1 MAEKQYKKKMPSP
14 NVPQLE
20 KDASLDEEQNRKI
33 RITVYLFMV
42 LVVCLVAGGNFV
54 EQRIP
59 EELFLDRDYLPKIK
73 RLSNYLPALQG
84 TRGDAEIYIFKGSEP
99 GGKVLVLGGT
109 HPNEPASNITAVLLA
124 ENLRVEQ
131 GTIAVILRAN
141 NSGFTATEPQEGYPQ
156 TYTIKSRSGRQRQ
169 FRVGSRFTNILDGWP
184 DPTVYEHHP
193 SRQILSGNET
203 RNLNRSYPGR
213 PNGTLTERIAWAICE
228 FVRRDSMDVVIDLH
242 EAAPEYPVINAI
254 VAHERAMDVASTAL
268 LEIQMD
274 AMMQM
279 IEGLDFNLEPSPPSF
294 HGLSHREIGDA
305 TPARAILM
313 ESAGALQGRLR
324 GVTDADLVTKSVD
337 TLYHRA
343 SELGRLYVDFPEE
356 GIPLEVRV
364 GRHLMGIKKICMA
377 LSLLEPDRTVSYD
390 GIPGFLDIQAH
401 GVGYYLK

>member
-1 MAEKQYKKKMPSP
+1 MAENSIKNMHSKHFPKPD
-14 NVPQLE
+14 
-20 KDASLDEEQNRKI
+20 KDMSSDEEQNRII
-33 RITVYLFMV
+33 RIAVYLFIV
-42 LVVCLVAGGNFV
+42 LVVCLAAGGDFV
-54 EQRIP
+54 EQRMP
-59 EELFLDRDYLPKIK
+59 EEVFLDHNYLPKIK
-73 RLSNYLPALQG
+73 RLSDYLPSLHG
-84 TRGDAEIYIFKGSEP
+84 TRGDVEIYIFRGGEP

-109 HPNEPASNITAVLLA
+109 HPNEPASNVTSVLLA

-131 GTIAVILRAN
+131 GTVAVILRAN
-141 NSGFTATEPQEGYPQ
+141 NSGFTATEPQEGHPQ
-156 TYTIKSRSGRQRQ
+156 NFTIKARSGRQRQ

-213 PNGTLTERIAWAICE
+213 PNGTLTERVAWAICE
-228 FVRRDSMDVVIDLH
+228 FIRSDSMDVVIDLH

-279 IEGLDFNLEPSPPSF
+279 IEGLDFNLEPSPLSF

-324 GVTDADLVTKSVD
+324 GVTNADMVTKSVD
-337 TLYHRA
+337 PLYHWA

-364 GRHLMGIKKICMA
+364 GRHLEGIKKICMA